1 MEINPLGKVCI
12 YIYVHIRSQQSMYI
26 YIYIDCL
33 CGYTYTSLK
42 EILASWLMTTLQFP
56 AKDINSLAQVADAA
70 LPRSES
76 DPDQPPPWSS
86 WLGQEFPSAH
96 EGGAT
101 ANGEFF
107 DDARVVLREQKW
119 RFDRGLMAGFGGI
132 YCNLISWVWIGV
144 QW

>member
-1 MEINPLGKVCI
+1 MYICAYTLTTSHNSI
-12 YIYVHIRSQQSMYI
+12 YIYT
-26 YIYIDCL
+26 YIDCL

-56 AKDINSLAQVADAA
+56 SIPCKRHRLAQVADAA

-76 DPDQPPPWSS
+76 DPNEPPPWSN

-107 DDARVVLREQKW
+107 DDAQVVLMEKTW
-119 RFDRGLMAGFGGI
+119 RFDRGLMGFSGI
-132 YCNLISWVWIGV
+132 
-144 QW
+144 